1 MRSTPRSDR
10 FPEPARREF
19 GRPESVR
26 RRASRPAVRRA
37 FPLLLLV
44 SLADPGPGAASGPE
58 DFPGVS
64 ETVSGD
70 AIAAAPLL
78 VRLYDPYRLLSR
90 PALERLRAEAA
101 EAFERSG
108 ASIRFV
114 RRGGPRVVPATLYPE
129 IPANWRVAPQA
140 LGVAVGVPH
149 ERRSVFLSVLA
160 AKRALGW
167 RGPAR
172 GMAPGAGRPAAELGT
187 ALGRVLAHE
196 LLHTVAPDCPH
207 TSHGLMAARFDRRTL
222 TSPGIGFDE
231 TAGRY
236 LRRGLSAYGEEA
248 ASEG

>member
-1 MRSTPRSDR
+1 MRLASRPDR
-10 FPEPARREF
+10 FPEPARRRR
-19 GRPESVR
+19 GRRESGR
-26 RRASRPAVRRA
+26 RRAARPAVRGW
-37 FPLLLLV
+37 FLPLLLV
-44 SLADPGPGAASGPE
+44 PFAGPGLGAESGPA
-58 DFPGVS
+58 DSRGVAG
-64 ETVSGD
+64 TLSGD
-70 AIAAAPLL
+70 AVAAAPLL

-101 EAFERSG
+101 AAFERSG

-129 IPANWRVAPQA
+129 IPTNWRVAPQT
-140 LGVAVGVPH
+140 LGVAVGAPGQ
-149 ERRSVFLSVLA
+149 RRSVFLSVQA

-172 GMAPGAGRPAAELGT
+172 GAAPGAGRPATELGT

-207 TSHGLMAARFDRRTL
+207 TSHGLMAARLNRRML
-222 TSPGIGFDE
+222 TSPGVGFDE

-236 LRRGLSAYGEEA
+236 LRRGLSAYGDEA
-248 ASEG
+248 TSRG